1 MGGVSGEM
9 LLDPPL
15 LAALPLP
22 PKPIPKSV
30 IPKRLEPLPP
40 LASNKFLDDAPG
52 MPGGDVSP
60 LVIPLSGLPV
70 PPLLPEEGPPI
81 TVPRLIPSP
90 IELEF

>member
-1 MGGVSGEM
+1 M
-9 LLDPPL
+9 LLV
-15 LAALPLP
+15 
-22 PKPIPKSV
+22 KCEIIPRSV

-52 MPGGDVSP
+52 MPGGEVSP